1 MPAFNLPQF
10 SDEQLRRM
18 QPTQM
23 AYPKAK
29 GTLGGIPTSTALTE
43 TAGLGV
49 DLLRTAIG
57 NTQGPIPQ
65 QRLNQMTPSEL
76 RRLKN
81 QRFEDGAGWA
91 KPLAQFLNMVTSPA
105 VPEGAVLGIPNA
117 LLKGADFLVDPEGA
131 IDAPAPQ
138 IPRNLLAPVNPLR
151 EGDVEN
157 TPADDAGYELGAE
170 IAGEVAGAATG
181 STVLRQLG
189 RAPQVIRMADR
200 LRQTERVKR
209 LAVAGTQN
217 KWIRRGINLTR
228 WGGEGLLDTSIAA
241 LFQDPEF
248 GNSADLTSLFGVS
261 NPLQTDANDNY
272 FVAQA
277 KKIGAD
283 AILLPLALVGG
294 SQLTPFTR
302 RLADG
307 DMAFGLEELAAI
319 ELEPYVP
326 RKITQ
331 PMLPPASSVDQ
342 QFDSA
347 IDRSTS
353 AQLQAQ
359 QVAQQQER
367 INTMFPGLRQLNSDQ
382 LAIDITAAGGT
393 GSGNKLSK
401 VETPEGEVVPG
412 GPEFEFKQRPKQG
425 ALDLGEFGD
434 APDPRPE
441 ISTYLAEL
449 DELDDAGLRRV
460 LGNVDQTEQ
469 INLRQQSLD
478 EAQARVTA
486 AEAQIASVQERLAL
500 PEGSKRRLTEQGSK
514 RLLNKANKELE
525 AARLQVSNQSAEP
538 FTAASVGDQLAME
551 LQDSLDL
558 NTAPDI
564 QLPGLEKFEFD
575 EATGMWRGKKEE
587 LGYPSLEAYRD
598 DISGWNRDVLRAM
611 AMPTANPQVAALV
624 KARTGRRPWSAKKQ
638 DIVDALVEYAGR
650 TKRYAVDPGR
660 QLEIPGQ
667 QGQLPVNQ
675 LVTTEEGV
683 AIDVAFQRRGMSAAE
698 RELMK
703 QKILQAA
710 IDAGEVQAD
719 ITPAA
724 AGLPQ
729 TQFSQGQLIESL
741 FAADADGQL
750 DWLKGY
756 ADGAIPTYKAAGKSA
771 ETLIEEVRQRFDW
784 AELDGAG
791 QQASKKAMWQ
801 KEGWNKLTWD
811 ERKRLMML
819 NREETGLYRAAPGER
834 TEVNTQL
841 LEWTPEGNVPAEAAA
856 AIKKP
861 VVPESKPAKTKS
873 RSRRKKGQTK
883 NADQIKVNRVNK
895 KIDDKVRRLQ
905 KQLEEA
911 TCDG

>member
-10 SDEQLRRM
+10 SNDQL
-18 QPTQM
+18 QQIKPIQY
-23 AYPKAK
+23 AVPKPSK
-29 GTLGGIPTSTALTE
+29 
-43 TAGLGV
+43 
-49 DLLRTAIG
+49 DLLGRPSLVDSVRTAIG
-57 NTQGPIPQ
+57 NTQGAIPQ
-65 QRLNQMTPSEL
+65 QRLDQLSPSEL
-76 RRLKN
+76 RALKN
-81 QRFEDGAGWA
+81 QRFEDAAGWA
-91 KPLAQFLNMVTSPA
+91 KPLAQFVNMVTSPV
-105 VPEGAVLGIPNA
+105 VPEGVVLGIPNA
-117 LLKGADFLVDPEGA
+117 LLKAADFLVDPEGA

-138 IPRNLLAPVNPLR
+138 IPRDALAGVNPLR
-151 EGDVEN
+151 GGDTSN

-170 IAGEVAGAATG
+170 TAGEVAGVLTG

-200 LRQTERVKR
+200 LRKTQTVRR
-209 LAVAGTQN
+209 LAVAGRTN
-217 KWIRRGINLTR
+217 KTIRRGINLTR

-261 NPLQTDANDNY
+261 NPLQTDPDDNY
-272 FVAQA
+272 LVAQG

-283 AILLPLALVGG
+283 AILLPLALIGG

-307 DMAFGLEELAAI
+307 DLAFGLDELAEI
-319 ELEPYVP
+319 ELAPYVP

-331 PMLPPASSVDQ
+331 PQLPPASSVDQ

-347 IDRSTS
+347 IDRTTS
-353 AQLQAQ
+353 AQVQAQ

-367 INTMFPGLRQLNSDQ
+367 INTMFPGLRELNTDQ
-382 LAIDITAAGGT
+382 LALDVTAVGGT
-393 GSGNKLSK
+393 GAGNKLSK
-401 VETPEGEVVPG
+401 VETPDGEVVPG

-449 DELDDAGLRRV
+449 DELDDGALRRV
-460 LGNVDQTEQ
+460 AANVNQGEQ
-469 INLRQQSLD
+469 LSARQQQLND
-478 EAQARVTA
+478 AQARVA
-486 AEAQIASVQERLAL
+486 NAQSRIVDVEERLAL

-514 RLLNKANKELE
+514 RLLNKANRDLQAAELE
-525 AARLQVSNQSAEP
+525 VSNLSAEP
-538 FTAASVGDQLAME
+538 FIAANVGEQLAME

-558 NTAPDI
+558 GAQPDF
-564 QLPGLEKFEFD
+564 QMPSLEKFEFD
-575 EATGMWRGKKEE
+575 EATGMWRTKKSE

-598 DISGWNRDVLRAM
+598 DISGWNRNLLRQM
-611 AMPTANPQVAALV
+611 ASPTENPQVAALV
-624 KARTGRRPWSAKKQ
+624 KARTGRRVWAAKKE
-638 DIVDALVEYAGR
+638 DIVNALVEYAGR
-650 TKRYAVDPGR
+650 TKRYAVDSGR

-667 QGQLPVNQ
+667 QQTLNVN
-675 LVTTEEGV
+675 TEPT
-683 AIDVAFQRRGMSAAE
+683 FQRRGMGADE

-719 ITPAA
+719 IIAA
-724 AGLPQ
+724 PVGLPE
-729 TQFSQGQLIESL
+729 TQFSQGQLIDAL
-741 FAADADGQL
+741 FADADGQGNL
-750 DWLKGY
+750 FAEY
-756 ADGAIPTYKAAGKSA
+756 ASGAVPTYKAGGKNA
-771 ETLIEEVRQRFDW
+771 EALIEEIRSRFDW

-791 QQASKKAMWQ
+791 QRAQRQAMWQ

-819 NREETGLYRAAPGER
+819 NREETGLYRDTPGEV
-834 TEVNTQL
+834 TDVGTTTQL
-841 LEWTPEGNVPAEAAA
+841 LEWTPEGNVPVEAAA

-861 VVPESKPAKTKS
+861 VVPEAAPAKSKS
-873 RSRRKKGQTK
+873 KSRRKKGQTQ
-883 NADQIKVNRVNK
+883 NADQAKVNRVNK

-905 KQLEEA
+905 KKLEEA

>member
-1 MPAFNLPQF
+1 MPFELPEF
-10 SDEQLRRM
+10 SDEQLRQMR
-18 QPTQM
+18 PTQY
-23 AYPKAK
+23 AYPKASK
-29 GTLGGIPTSTALTE
+29 PALP
-43 TAGLGV
+43 V
-49 DLLRTAIG
+49 DVTGNATNLVELLRTAVG
-57 NTQGPIPQ
+57 NTQGAVPAEQ
-65 QRLNQMTPSEL
+65 LRQMTPSQL
-76 RRLKN
+76 RALKN
-81 QRFEDGAGWA
+81 KRFEDGAGWA
-91 KPLAQFLNMVTSPA
+91 KPLAQFLNAVTSPA

-117 LLKGADFLVDPEGA
+117 LLKGVDFLVDPEGA
-131 IDAPAPQ
+131 IDEPAPQ
-138 IPRNLLAPVNPLR
+138 IPRDALATLNPLR
-151 EGDVEN
+151 EGDTEN
-157 TPADDAGYELGAE
+157 TPADDAGYEIGAE
-170 IAGEVAGAATG
+170 TSGEVAGAVTG
-181 STVLRQLG
+181 STLLRQLG
-189 RAPQVIRMADR
+189 RAPQVIRMVDR
-200 LRQTERVKR
+200 LRQTRLVKQ

-217 KWIRRGINLTR
+217 KAIRRGINLTR
-228 WGGEGLLDTSIAA
+228 WGGEGVLDTSIAA

-283 AILLPLALVGG
+283 AIALPLGLIGA

-326 RKITQ
+326 RQITQ
-331 PMLPPASSVDQ
+331 PLLPPASSVDQ

-353 AQLQAQ
+353 AQLQSE
-359 QVAQQQER
+359 QVAQQRER
-367 INTMFPGLRQLNSDQ
+367 INTMFPGLRELNSDQ
-382 LAIDITAAGGT
+382 LAMDITAAGGT
-393 GSGNKLSK
+393 GTGNKLSK

-412 GPEFEFKQRPKQG
+412 GPEFEFKLSPKQG

-460 LGNVDQTEQ
+460 LANVDQTEQ

-478 EAQARVTA
+478 EARARVEA
-486 AEAQIASVQERLAL
+486 AEAKIADVEERLAL
-500 PEGSKRRLTEQGSK
+500 PEGNKRKLTEQGSK
-514 RLLNKANKELE
+514 RLLNKANRELE

-538 FTAASVGDQLAME
+538 FTAANVGDQLALE

-558 NTAPDI
+558 NARPEI
-564 QLPGLEKFEFD
+564 QLPSLEKFEFD

-587 LGYPSLEAYRD
+587 LGYPTLEAYRD
-598 DISGWNRDVLRAM
+598 DISGWNRDLLRAM
-611 AMPTANPQVAALV
+611 ASPQNSPQVAALV
-624 KARTGRRPWSAKKQ
+624 KARTGRRVWAAKKQ
-638 DIVDALVEYAGR
+638 DIVDALVEIAGR
-650 TKRYAVDPGR
+650 TKRYAVDPGK

-675 LVTTEEGV
+675 LKTTEEGV
-683 AIDVAFQRRGMSAAE
+683 VLDLPFQRRGMSAEE

-703 QKILQAA
+703 RKILQAA
-710 IDAGEVQAD
+710 IDAGEVQPD
-719 ITPAA
+719 ITPPA

-729 TQFSQGQLIESL
+729 TQFDQGQLVDVL
-741 FAADADGQL
+741 FQADANGQL
-750 DWLKGY
+750 DLLKGY
-756 ADGAIPTYKAAGKSA
+756 ADGAIPTYKAGGKTA
-771 ETLIEEVRQRFDW
+771 DTLIEEVRQRFDW

-791 QQASKKAMWQ
+791 QRAQRQAMWE

-819 NREETGLYRAAPGER
+819 SREETGLYRDTPGEV
-834 TEVNTQL
+834 TDVGTTTQL

-861 VVPESKPAKTKS
+861 VAPEGKPQKSRS
-873 RSRRKKGQTK
+873 RSRRKKGQTQ
-883 NADQIKVNRVNK
+883 NADQVKVNRVNK

-905 KQLEEA
+905 KKLEEA